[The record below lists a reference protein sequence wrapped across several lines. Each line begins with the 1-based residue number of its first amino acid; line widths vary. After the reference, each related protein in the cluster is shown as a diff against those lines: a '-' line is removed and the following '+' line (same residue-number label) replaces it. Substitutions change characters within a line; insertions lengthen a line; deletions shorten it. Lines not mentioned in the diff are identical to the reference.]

1 MSSSEFEGKTVIADM
16 SKIRKQS
23 RATEKGI
30 PSLIQYTGN
39 DVGKRY
45 LLEKSLIKLGRSAET
60 DISIA
65 ESSIS
70 RLHAH
75 LFCEE
80 DGVYLED
87 AGSANGTYLNDEK
100 LEKKKKLKD
109 QDLIRLGAVLLKF
122 FSQDNMDGLV
132 QDHIY
137 RKATI
142 DAGTQIFNK
151 QFLLDTL
158 ESEFRKAKLSGK
170 KLSIIYFDLDHFKK
184 VNDFYGHNAGDA
196 VLANVAKLIQKVIR
210 KEDVFAR
217 FGGEE
222 FVVVLQNTDL
232 EQAARVAETMR
243 QKCESTEHSLKHAE
257 KGQEKIV
264 QYKQTI
270 SLGVAVCDDT
280 MNSVKDLLEAADQKL
295 YNSKSTGRNRVTF

>member
-1 MSSSEFEGKTVIADM
+1 MANSEFEGKTVIADM
-16 SKIRKQS
+16 SKIRKQP
-23 RATEKGI
+23 RASEKGS

-39 DVGKRY
+39 DVGKRF
-45 LLEKSLIKLGRSAET
+45 LLDKPQIKLGRSAES
-60 DISIA
+60 DITIA
-65 ESSIS
+65 EGSVS
-70 RLHAH
+70 RLHAKI
-75 LFCEE
+75 FCEE

-87 AGSANGTYLNDEK
+87 AGSANGTFLNDET

-109 QDLIRLGAVLLKF
+109 QDLIRLGTVLLKF
-122 FSQDNMDGLV
+122 FAQDNWDGLV

-151 QFLLDTL
+151 QFLMDTL
-158 ESEFRKAKLSGK
+158 ESEIRKAKLTGK
-170 KLSIIYFDLDHFKK
+170 KLAIIYFDLDHFKK
-184 VNDFYGHNAGDA
+184 VNDFYGHNAGDT

-243 QKCESTEHSLKHAE
+243 QKCEAAEHSLKYQV
-257 KGQEKIV
+257 KGTEQTVEH
-264 QYKQTI
+264 KQTI
-270 SLGVAVCDDT
+270 SLGVAVCDES
-280 MNSVKDLLEAADQKL
+280 MNSVKELLEAADQKL
-295 YNSKSTGRNRVTF
+295 YTSKSTGRNRVTY